1 MGNLIFKYSSNT
13 HNMKLQIVLALAA
26 IVNAAPSTTCFKKDG
41 TTAFDDTACAK
52 CHADC
57 ATCGGSDTA
66 ADVADKAT
74 HCLTCTDSK
83 KKMTKAADADTFGS
97 CKAAGGS
104 GGGTAGKGK
113 LGEKCQQDVADKGCA
128 EGL

>member
-1 MGNLIFKYSSNT
+1 
-13 HNMKLQIVLALAA
+13 MKLQIVLALAA
-26 IVNAAPSTTCFKKDG
+26 IVNAAPSTTCFKADG

-74 HCLTCTDSK
+74 HCLTCTDAK

-97 CKAAGGS
+97 CIAAS
-104 GGGTAGKGK
+104 TTAAARKGK
-113 LGEKCQQDVADKGCA
+113 VGDSCQQDVADKGCA